1 MEAWERNLQKNP
13 NLKAWAEANPLMAS
27 KEQVKFNRKNPQ
39 KEITIP
45 AYHET
50 LKYLSKFNPPIY
62 VIRVAT
68 DENILS
74 SFSSLYAGG
83 WGSSVGL
90 RRSNYR
96 YTHTA

>member
-1 MEAWERNLQKNP
+1 MLNFVAGVLKEGAVDPAEVSRYEKDRQDLYASSNMEAWERNLQKNP

-50 LKYLSKFNPPIY
+50 LKYLSKFNPP
-62 VIRVAT
+62 
-68 DENILS
+68 L
-74 SFSSLYAGG
+74 
-83 WGSSVGL
+83 
-90 RRSNYR
+90 
-96 YTHTA
+96 